1 MIRAIIL
8 ALMLLFPID
17 AMAAEPKLVPDV
29 SQKQIKIQTGFNGA
43 RLLLFGAI
51 IFPRGETPEGQVDVV
66 VVLRGPTQAITL
78 REKKQILGIW
88 INAESNDFRS
98 APTYYAVASSR
109 PLGEI
114 INDKTAAIYEL
125 GLERMQLSPS
135 GEIVGPEQRRFVK
148 GLVELNKKHGLYQQ
162 GNSKVEITDDVL
174 YRVYLDIPSS
184 VPVGKYTAETLL
196 IRGGRVI
203 VADDNVE
210 IDIQKTGFEQFVT
223 VMALQYSLLYGI
235 LAVLI
240 SLLLGWIA
248 GHRLDRRSDI
258 PPHLSQHDHFRS
270 KQPSNP
276 ATMVNISLP
285 CAAIPRFHVEF

>member
-51 IFPRGETPEGQVDVV
+51 IFPRGEAPEGQVDVV

-109 PLGEI
+109 PLGKI
-114 INDKTAAIYEL
+114 VDDKTAAIYEL

-162 GNSKVEITDDVL
+162 GNSKVEITDNVL

-196 IRGGRVI
+196 IRNGRVI

-248 GHRLDRRSDI
+248 GQIFRRI
-258 PPHLSQHDHFRS
+258 
-270 KQPSNP
+270 
-276 ATMVNISLP
+276 
-285 CAAIPRFHVEF
+285 